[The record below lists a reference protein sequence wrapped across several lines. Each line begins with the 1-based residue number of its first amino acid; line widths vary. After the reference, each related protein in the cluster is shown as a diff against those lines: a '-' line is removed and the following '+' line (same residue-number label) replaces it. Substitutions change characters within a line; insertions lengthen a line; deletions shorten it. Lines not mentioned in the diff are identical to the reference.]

1 MVSDTPRRKRFAG
14 ALVAFTLAGTGLTVV
29 DAVTTPAVAMAE
41 PCLRI
46 GQGQQNGQNNDQ
58 GQGGNQGQGQGQGGN
73 QGRGRGFGDNG
84 GFGRGR
90 GFGDNGGFGQGRGFG
105 DDGGFGQGR
114 GQGQGGQELQA
125 FGRNGSP
132 GGDQGD
138 NGGQNNGGN
147 AGNDG
152 GQNNGNPGNG
162 GDQGGN
168 GGLDNGGDA
177 GNNGGQNNGGDQ
189 GGNGG
194 NNGDGGQGG
203 NGGGQAGC
211 EDVGPA
217 LSDFADVRTFPR
229 VRQPRFSRNGS
240 RGTFISRCGTNQNGH
255 RNSDNHIVAPGVSNG
270 AQHQHDYV
278 GNLTTSGQS
287 TDESLAAGGTTCAR
301 DDRSAYFW
309 PVLRD
314 RTRQGDDA
322 GRPGGGQ
329 DGNIGRIITP
339 RAAIMEFR
347 GNPQSKVVAAPR
359 FLRVI
364 TGDAKAAV
372 NGAANARAGW
382 TCSGFTDRISSDK
395 YPLCPRGS
403 LVTRILDFPSC
414 WDGQNLDSANHRTHV
429 VFPDG
434 NGACPEGTQ
443 AIPQLR
449 MTLMYSVPPG
459 PNYAVDTFP
468 DQKHAP
474 ITDHA
479 DFHNVM
485 PENLMNFVVD
495 CINSGRRC

>member
-1 MVSDTPRRKRFAG
+1 MAV
-14 ALVAFTLAGTGLTVV
+14 TLAGAGLTVV
-29 DAVTTPAVAMAE
+29 DAVTTPAVAA

-46 GQGQQNGQNNDQ
+46 GQAEQNNNQQGQNQGQGNNDQ
-58 GQGGNQGQGQGQGGN
+58 QGLDQSDLGQGQGDQGNNNQGQGQGQGN
-73 QGRGRGFGDNG
+73 NDQQGLDQN
-84 GFGRGR
+84 
-90 GFGDNGGFGQGRGFG
+90 GQGRG
-105 DDGGFGQGR
+105 DQGQ
-114 GQGQGGQELQA
+114 GQGQGGQDQDLGGGQNGQQGLNQQSGQDEQQLQA
-125 FGRNGSP
+125 FGRNNRNP
-132 GGDQGD
+132 GD
-138 NGGQNNGGN
+138 NNRNRGFGNGQDRFGNNRGGFGGGRGNNNGNNNGG
-147 AGNDG
+147 GN
-152 GQNNGNPGNG
+152 QG
-162 GDQGGN
+162 GDQGG
-168 GGLDNGGDA
+168 
-177 GNNGGQNNGGDQ
+177 DQ
-189 GGNGG
+189 GAC
-194 NNGDGGQGG
+194 D
-203 NGGGQAGC
+203 
-211 EDVGPA
+211 DVGPA
-217 LSDFADVRTFPR
+217 LSDFADVRTFQP
-229 VRQPRFSRNGS
+229 VQQPRFGRNGS

-255 RNSDNHIVAPGVSNG
+255 FNSDNHIVAPGVSNG

-314 RTRQGDDA
+314 RTRQGNDA
-322 GRPGGGQ
+322 NAPGGGQ
-329 DGNIGRIITP
+329 DGNIGRILTP

-347 GNPQSKVVAAPR
+347 GNPQSRVVAAPR
-359 FLRVI
+359 FLRMI
-364 TGDAKAAV
+364 TGDAKSAV
-372 NGAANARAGW
+372 NGGANARAGW
-382 TCSGFTDRISSDK
+382 TCSGFENRISGDK

-403 LVTRILDFPSC
+403 LVTRVLDFPSC

-434 NGACPEGTQ
+434 NGACPAGTQ

-449 MTLMYSVPPG
+449 MTLRYAAPAG
-459 PNYAVDTFP
+459 PNFAVDAFP